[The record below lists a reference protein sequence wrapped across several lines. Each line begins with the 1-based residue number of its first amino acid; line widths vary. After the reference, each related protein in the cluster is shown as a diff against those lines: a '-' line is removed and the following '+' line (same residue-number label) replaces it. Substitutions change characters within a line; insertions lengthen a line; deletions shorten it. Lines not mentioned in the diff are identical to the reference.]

1 MIRRQLNSM
10 LSEAAARSDWLE
22 VAMVASWTDAL
33 EVIDR
38 WIEEAAPPDLDTQ
51 LAQVEQLS
59 VSDRFDGLRAIVPNL
74 SAWASSP
81 RRRAAVGACVAVRQS
96 GGPREICHAA
106 EETFEVLNVDDPGCA
121 AVVDQLAESV
131 RFAGESM
138 AVPVHEGAWPIQR
151 AVRLLDHR
159 LHMRLAQLPAQASW
173 LAQCNDIWTNPG
185 AMVVVSGIIEDSRRR
200 RRLATLATASFWP
213 EADTDLKQ
221 NVLECV
227 RAVQDGTDDAGTHAQ
242 VRSICQKWGEVPRLP
257 LALKAIAWP
266 ADSLDRMHWSP
277 PPEVE
282 IEAGRLLERLQARAE
297 SAERQDMWAWR
308 RTSMEVE
315 VAARAVLASLRVR
328 ELAE

>member
-10 LSEAAARSDWLE
+10 LSEAANRSDWLE
-22 VAMVASWTDAL
+22 VAMVASWVDVL

-38 WIEEAAPPDLDTQ
+38 WIEEAAPLDLDTQ
-51 LAQVEQLS
+51 LTQVEQLPS
-59 VSDRFDGLRAIVPNL
+59 PERFDGLRAIVPDL

-81 RRRAAVGACVAVRQS
+81 RRRATVGACVAVRQS
-96 GGPREICHAA
+96 GVPREICRAA
-106 EETFEVLNVDDPGCA
+106 EETFETLNVDDPDCA
-121 AVVDQLAESV
+121 AVVDQLAGSV

-138 AVPVHEGAWPIQR
+138 AVPVHEGAWPLRR

-159 LHMRLAQLPAQASW
+159 LHMRLTQLPAQASW

-200 RRLATLATASFWP
+200 RGLANLATASFWS
-213 EADTDLKQ
+213 EADTDLKR

-227 RAVQDGTDDAGTHAQ
+227 QAVQDGTDDAGIHAR
-242 VRSICQKWGEVPRLP
+242 VRSIGQQWGDVPRLA
-257 LALKAIAWP
+257 LALEAIAWP
-266 ADSLDRMHWSP
+266 TDPLDRMHWSP

-282 IEAGRLLERLQARAE
+282 IETGRLLERLRARAE
-297 SAERQDMWAWR
+297 SAERRDMWAWR

-315 VAARAVLASLRVR
+315 AAARAVLASLRVR
-328 ELAE
+328 ELPE